1 MEKKIEKAHTGM
13 KRNQDVKVNILIWYL
28 IVKFNI
34 LIDINIIII
43 FIFKYFFLTRMPVG
57 FLCYLLF

>member
-28 IVKFNI
+28 NVKFNI
-34 LIDINIIII
+34 LIDIKIIII
-43 FIFKYFFLTRMPVG
+43 FIFKYFF
-57 FLCYLLF
+57 